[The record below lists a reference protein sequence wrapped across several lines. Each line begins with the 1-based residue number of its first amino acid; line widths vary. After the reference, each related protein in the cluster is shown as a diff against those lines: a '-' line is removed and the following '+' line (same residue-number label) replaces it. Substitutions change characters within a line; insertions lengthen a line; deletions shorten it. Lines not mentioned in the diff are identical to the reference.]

1 MHRQADIIGLKNNYR
16 PAGGEGQ
23 AMITLRKRGK
33 TFHLDLLIS
42 GEHVV
47 RGSLGTKDRDNALR
61 LSHRIDIALAEGPR
75 SPVWFELRPV
85 LPSPTFTRLA
95 NYAGVEGKLVLT
107 WKESRSLFESHQDL
121 QVGLDRLDPKTVDNY
136 RNTLNAFE
144 LFLDGEHITMLQDID
159 ESVIDRFQPWRLERI
174 NKRRSNGSS
183 ALELDL
189 VHLHHFFAVAI
200 RKGCFGDNNPVC
212 VNVRRRDPSSG
223 HQPFNA
229 DELRDLKNH
238 ADNDIFMFL
247 LLRWTGFR
255 RSDATILRWD
265 EVQFDRREIEHVCK
279 KTHRTTRAKVIIP
292 ISEELLNVLEA
303 EYQRRKPM
311 PGEHVLIDPKTGEPF
326 DKPQLASNERYNALT
341 DRISALGKRA
351 GVRNATPHRF
361 RDTFAV
367 DMLIRTD
374 NVNTV
379 AALLGDTVKTVTE
392 YYLPFVR
399 ELRERARLMMDH
411 GKGIEQ
417 FETPASQKKAEA
429 A

>member
-1 MHRQADIIGLKNNYR
+1 
-16 PAGGEGQ
+16 
-23 AMITLRKRGK
+23 MITLRKRGN
-33 TFHLDLLIS
+33 TFHMDLLIG
-42 GEHVV
+42 GEHVA
-47 RGSLGTKDRDNALR
+47 RGSLGTKDHGAALR
-61 LSHRIDIALAEGPR
+61 LIHRIEIAIAEGPR
-75 SPVWFELRPV
+75 STLWSELRPA
-85 LPSPTFTRLA
+85 LPSPTFTRLS
-95 NYAGVEGKLVLT
+95 NYAGVEAKVVLT
-107 WKESRSLFESHQDL
+107 WKESRSLFEAHQNL
-121 QVGLDRLDPKTVDNY
+121 QVRLDRLDPKTVENY
-136 RNTLNAFE
+136 ENTLDAFE
-144 LFLDGEHITMLQDID
+144 VFLNEEHIAMLKDID
-159 ESVIDRFQPWRLERI
+159 QAVIDRFQPSRLERI
-174 NKRRSNGSS
+174 NTRRSNGSS
-183 ALELDL
+183 ALQLDL

-200 RKGCFGDNNPVC
+200 KKGFFVDKNPVC
-212 VNVRRRDPSSG
+212 VEANRRDPSSG

-238 ADNDIFMFL
+238 ADDDIFSFL

-265 EVQFDRREIEHVCK
+265 EVHFDRREIEHVCK
-279 KTHRTTRAKVIIP
+279 KTRRTTRAKVIIP
-292 ISEELLNVLEA
+292 ISEELLRALET

-311 PGEHVLIDPKTGEPF
+311 LGEHVLIDPKSGEPF
-326 DKPQLASNERYNALT
+326 DKPRLASNERYNALT
-341 DRISALGKRA
+341 DRIEALGKRA

-379 AALLGDTVKTVTE
+379 AALLGDTVKTVTQ

-417 FETPASQKKAEA
+417 FETPASQKKKKA